1 MNTIGNKIIRT
12 NKTSTTLII
21 GAITLA
27 AGLAIG
33 AAAAK
38 AGGSAGAK
46 TDATA
51 SGQSHASPSVSRL
64 DQWNPFQQMRQMQ
77 AQMDQMFN
85 QMTRQF
91 QSEPG
96 FNGFADIPGYSLSLD
111 VRDLKD
117 HYEVRAYLPDAK
129 ASNVHVNLTNDQT
142 LKVEVDRQQTAKSNR
157 SSAGTN
163 ALTRVTDWGQYEQ
176 TVQLP
181 TPVKSDQMK
190 INRKGHEL
198 IITIP
203 KQS

>member
-96 FNGFADIPGYSLSLD
+96 FNGFADIPGCSLSLD

>member
-33 AAAAK
+33 VAAAK

>member
-33 AAAAK
+33 VAAAK

-181 TPVKSDQMK
+181 TPVKTDQMK